1 MFIAVDFDG
10 TIVSHK
16 YPEIGKEKPF
26 AIDTLIKLQEDGH
39 KIILWTVREGD
50 LLDNAVKFC
59 ADRGLRFYAINSRY
73 PGEAWSG
80 SGVSRKL
87 VADVYI
93 DDSNLGGIPEW
104 DTIYRMISG
113 KDPSNRRHKRKTALG
128 RLIDRCKRSRRK
140 FNK

>member
-39 KIILWTVREGD
+39 KIILWTVREGE

-59 ADRGLRFYAINSRY
+59 ADRGLRFYAVNSRY

-104 DTIYRMISG
+104 DTIYQMISG
-113 KDPSNRRHKRKTALG
+113 KDPSNRRHKPKTALG

>member
-39 KIILWTVREGD
+39 KIILWTVREGE
-50 LLDNAVKFC
+50 LLDEAVQFC
-59 ADRGLRFYAINSRY
+59 AERGLEFYSVNSRY
-73 PGEAWSG
+73 PGESWSG

-93 DDSNLGGIPEW
+93 DDSNLGGIPDW
-104 DTIYRMISG
+104 ATIYEMISG
-113 KDPSNRRHKRKTALG
+113 NDPSNRRHKRKTALG